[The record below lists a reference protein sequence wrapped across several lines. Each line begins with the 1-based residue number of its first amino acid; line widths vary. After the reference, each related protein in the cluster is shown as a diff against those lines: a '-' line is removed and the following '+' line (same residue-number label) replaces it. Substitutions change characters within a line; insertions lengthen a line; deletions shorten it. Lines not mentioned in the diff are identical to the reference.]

1 MFTVSLAPTSAPS
14 RWYSK
19 PVGIQEEY
27 EELAFLEAKFVHERE
42 QALEVQCHM
51 VYPVAFTDSNS
62 SNHNHNNSSGIEDP
76 SLEDVAMQD
85 DIHDSRL
92 LPALD
97 DGPVIDSPSFL
108 AHQQQPD
115 DLLHYQAMPQST
127 GPSRSAHRYSTPGR
141 LNEPFSTPSTT
152 YPADSP
158 DLVRYLSPPPAG
170 RSLRQYMDDS
180 SRGFM
185 EPMEMTDRMV
195 RFDDDDHHH
204 HHHHHHGGEGNSGAS
219 YGDTLSEDIQVEYQ
233 HDSDGND
240 EDLPSPA
247 TRRSNF
253 FS

>member
-51 VYPVAFTDSNS
+51 VYPVAFNDNNN
-62 SNHNHNNSSGIEDP
+62 SNHNNNSSGIEDP
-76 SLEDVAMQD
+76 SLEDVAIQD
-85 DIHDSRL
+85 DIHDRRL

-97 DGPVIDSPSFL
+97 DTPMTNSLSFM
-108 AHQQQPD
+108 AHHQPPD

-141 LNEPFSTPSTT
+141 LNEPSSTSSTA

-158 DLVRYLSPPPAG
+158 DLERYLSPPPAG

-185 EPMEMTDRMV
+185 EPMEMIDRMV

-204 HHHHHHGGEGNSGAS
+204 HHGDEDNSGAS
-219 YGDTLSEDIQVEYQ
+219 YGDALSEDIQVEYQ
-233 HDSDGND
+233 HDSGGND
-240 EDLPSPA
+240 EDLASPA